1 MKFMANPIYTEKAA
15 MAELEFS
22 KCSFYTSH
30 LSLWDRIKEQTIS
43 DWILK
48 KKSKHMLIT
57 RDTPY
62 NKERE

>member
-1 MKFMANPIYTEKAA
+1 MNFMANPIYTEKAA

-43 DWILK
+43 CDLSNSPGGHSGENQDQIEE
-48 KKSKHMLIT
+48 S
-57 RDTPY
+57 
-62 NKERE
+62 